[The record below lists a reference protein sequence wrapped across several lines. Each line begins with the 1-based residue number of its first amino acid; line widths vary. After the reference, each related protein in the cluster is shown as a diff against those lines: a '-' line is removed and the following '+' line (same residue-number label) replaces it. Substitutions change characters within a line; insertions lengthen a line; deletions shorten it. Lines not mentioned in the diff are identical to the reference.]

1 MTQKKMDLQPLLENY
16 YKFIFMIEKCKEI
29 LYSLLT
35 ILLMKKFFLII
46 ILFLSTTTL
55 SANERNAELDKLFL
69 ELKKNN
75 SSLSSK
81 VAQQIWML
89 WSTHPSD
96 QKLTSILDEGSRLIQ
111 DQQLNRAIDVF
122 TEAIELDP
130 SWAEAWNKR
139 ATVFYMVG
147 EFQKSQNDIDKVLE
161 LEERHF
167 GALAGQGMVNIQL
180 KNYDKAKRSYKKAQ
194 EIYPAM
200 KSSKVMIE
208 QIEELIKRQS
218 I

>member
-1 MTQKKMDLQPLLENY
+1 MKQ
-16 YKFIFMIEKCKEI
+16 I
-29 LYSLLT
+29 LS
-35 ILLMKKFFLII
+35 II
-46 ILFLSTTTL
+46 ILFLLTTTL
-55 SANERNAELDKLFL
+55 SANDRNAELDKLFL

-75 SSLSSK
+75 SSLSSS

-130 SWAEAWNKR
+130 TWAEAWNKR

-180 KNYDKAKRSYKKAQ
+180 KNYDKAKRSYQKAQ

>member
-1 MTQKKMDLQPLLENY
+1 
-16 YKFIFMIEKCKEI
+16 
-29 LYSLLT
+29 
-35 ILLMKKFFLII
+35 MKKILFII
-46 ILFLSTTTL
+46 ILFVSTVAL
-55 SANERNAELDKLFL
+55 SANERDAQLDKLFL
-69 ELKKNN
+69 ELKKNIP
-75 SSLSSK
+75 SMSLGIEH
-81 VAQQIWML
+81 QIWIL
-89 WSTHPSD
+89 WSTHPTD
-96 QKLTSILDEGSRLIQ
+96 KKLTSILDEGSRLVQ
-111 DQQLNRAIDVF
+111 DQKLNKAIEVF

-130 SWAEAWNKR
+130 NWAEAWNKR

-147 EFQKSQNDIDKVLE
+147 EFQKSQDDIDKVLE

-180 KNYDKAKRSYKKAQ
+180 KNYDKAKKSYQKAQ